1 MSHELRTPLN
11 AIIGYSEMLEEEAS
25 EVGAAVL
32 TPDLQKIRRAG
43 RHLLGLIS
51 DILDLSKIEAG
62 RMDLHV
68 EEFQLV
74 ALLEETTATVETL
87 MRQNANQL
95 LLEWEGDLGSMTTD
109 QTKLRQALFNLLANA
124 AKFTRQGTITLR
136 VHTADAANTAIVFEV
151 IDTGIGMT
159 EEQRGRL
166 FEPFTQAE
174 TSTAHKYGGTGLGL
188 AITRRFC
195 QMLGGDVQA
204 ESQPGVGSIFTIQLP
219 RRIPDSL

>member
-1 MSHELRTPLN
+1 
-11 AIIGYSEMLEEEAS
+11 
-25 EVGAAVL
+25 
-32 TPDLQKIRRAG
+32 
-43 RHLLGLIS
+43 
-51 DILDLSKIEAG
+51 
-62 RMDLHV
+62 MDLHV

-136 VHTADAANTAIVFEV
+136 IHAADAANTAIVFEV

-159 EEQRGRL
+159 EEQLGRL

-174 TSTAHKYGGTGLGL
+174 TNTAHKYGGTGLGL

-195 QMLGGDVQA
+195 QMLGGDVRA